1 LLGARFAHPLL
12 PTSILAPSLC
22 SSAIQ
27 LHHAIVLRLWCRC
40 FGAFQI
46 SLDLDLVHCV
56 TFIVV
61 RVVQMLLV
69 ATLFSPI
76 TLPSCSLQASLCH
89 LAACVLSLFCR
100 ACVVSLFV
108 PTLLCLEFIRI
119 SLFYSPHS
127 LLLYDDF
134 RREPV
139 VLHFSLVFCTCAL
152 SFSRFLC
159 LYPKHNLP
167 PTFTLR
173 LPSSGSRALAHSF
186 PIAAAR
192 SHSLSPFHFHSLSA
206 FSAISRLTFSF
217 KISSSKSYTLE
228 IALSLSTCLDFY
240 PFPCFCVLSYSFHTR
255 SHIHLRM

>member
-1 LLGARFAHPLL
+1 MLGARFAHPLL
-12 PTSILAPSLC
+12 PSSILAPSHC

-27 LHHAIVLRLWCRC
+27 LHHASVLRLWCSC

-46 SLDLDLVHCV
+46 SLDRVHCL

-61 RVVQMLLV
+61 RAVQMLLV
-69 ATLFSPI
+69 ATFVCPI
-76 TLPSCSLQASLCH
+76 NLPSCSLQASLCH
-89 LAACVLSLFCR
+89 LASCVLSLFCC

-134 RREPV
+134 RRALV
-139 VLHFSLVFCTCAL
+139 VLHFSLVVCTCAL

-173 LPSSGSRALAHSF
+173 LPSGGSRALAH
-186 PIAAAR
+186 
-192 SHSLSPFHFHSLSA
+192 
-206 FSAISRLTFSF
+206 
-217 KISSSKSYTLE
+217 
-228 IALSLSTCLDFY
+228 
-240 PFPCFCVLSYSFHTR
+240 
-255 SHIHLRM
+255 